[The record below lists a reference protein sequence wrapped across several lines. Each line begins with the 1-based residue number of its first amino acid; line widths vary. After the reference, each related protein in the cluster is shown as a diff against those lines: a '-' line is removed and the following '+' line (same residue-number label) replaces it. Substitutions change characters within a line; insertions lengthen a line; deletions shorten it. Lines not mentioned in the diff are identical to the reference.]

1 MKVVVDTRK
10 TTFWIKNV
18 TQRWTQLRYFFP
30 KSGYFLWFLK
40 KHREGPVPP
49 SCVL

>member
-18 TQRWTQLRYFFP
+18 TQRWTQLGYFFS
-30 KSGYFLWFLK
+30 KIRVIFMIFEKAQGKTRSL
-40 KHREGPVPP
+40 
-49 SCVL
+49 